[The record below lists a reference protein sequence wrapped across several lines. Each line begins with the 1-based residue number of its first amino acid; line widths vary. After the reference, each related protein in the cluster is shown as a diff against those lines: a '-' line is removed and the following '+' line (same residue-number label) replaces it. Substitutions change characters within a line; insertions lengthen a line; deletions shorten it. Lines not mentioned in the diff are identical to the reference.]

1 MSEEQ
6 GGFSRRLWLGL
17 ALAAATAEAHAQFGG
32 SRSGRRG
39 GKDGDGAR
47 RGVDAQ
53 PATLEIT
60 LHELGEDLHL
70 TPAQQPLWDSYA
82 DKVRALAAD
91 ALRERTRAKSVSELK
106 LLPRLDHMLDVERNK
121 LTALEDI
128 VQAAKTLY
136 ASLAP
141 EQQAAADPRL
151 ANIVFLPAL
160 PNSPAKK

>member
-17 ALAAATAEAHAQFGG
+17 ALAAATAEAQAQFGG
-32 SRSGRRG
+32 GRRG
-39 GKDGDGAR
+39 GKGGDR
-47 RGVDAQ
+47 SQRGVDAQ
-53 PATLEIT
+53 PATVEIT

-70 TPAQQPLWDSYA
+70 TPAQQPLWDSYV
-82 DKVRALAAD
+82 DKVRAFAAD